1 MVQKKFGYKTFT
13 ALVLLVTA
21 CNISTVQN
29 EQAPPTGFPMEA
41 SPPEIVS
48 DTEQPTTQPPT
59 PITPLLST
67 DLVRGCKGRDQSTKH
82 PQEGDKAIEFALKDV
97 EGNLYILSEL
107 LREKPVVLIFGSFT

>member
-1 MVQKKFGYKTFT
+1 MVQKKFGYILITV
-13 ALVLLVTA
+13 LVLLVTA
-21 CNISTVQN
+21 CNISTAQN

-67 DLVRGCKGRDQSTKH
+67 NLVRGCGGRDGSKKH
-82 PQEGDKAIEFALKDV
+82 PQEGDQAIEFALKDV
-97 EGNLYILSEL
+97 EGNPYVLSEL
-107 LREKPVVLIFGSFT
+107 LLEKPVVLIFGSFT

>member
-1 MVQKKFGYKTFT
+1 MGQKKFGYKILTS
-13 ALVLLVTA
+13 LVLLVTA
-21 CNISTVQN
+21 CNTSTVQN

-48 DTEQPTTQPPT
+48 DTEQPAAQPPT

-67 DLVRGCKGRDQSTKH
+67 ALVRGCKGRDKNTKH
-82 PQEGDKAIEFALKDV
+82 PQEGDQAIEFALKDV
-97 EGNLYILSEL
+97 EGNSYVLSEL

>member
-1 MVQKKFGYKTFT
+1 MVQKKFGYIIIT

-21 CNISTVQN
+21 CNISTAQN

-67 DLVRGCKGRDQSTKH
+67 NLVRGCGGRDQSKKH
-82 PQEGDKAIEFALKDV
+82 PQEGDQAIEFALKDV
-97 EGNLYILSEL
+97 EGNPYVLSEL
-107 LREKPVVLIFGSFT
+107 LLEKPVVLIFGSFT